1 MQEQGWFDVPAN
13 SVGALCARL
22 ATDCAAVQGAT
33 GTRLGTMLQGISTM
47 VLGVG
52 LAMIYSWKMTLVSL
66 LSVPFVSNHCGP
78 CQASTMRDY
87 YLVCLLHSEICCI
100 YLKICGKNDTVIY
113 SHPSFGT
120 LFFLT

>member
-1 MQEQGWFDVPAN
+1 MRTASYSVKIYIMQEQGWFDVPAN

-66 LSVPFVSNHCGP
+66 LSVPFVSNHCEP
-78 CQASTMRDY
+78 CQLLLGLSST
-87 YLVCLLHSEICCI
+87 
-100 YLKICGKNDTVIY
+100 
-113 SHPSFGT
+113 F
-120 LFFLT
+120 